1 MSDDKGQEKTGW
13 FSRLKKGLSKSTSSI
28 STGITDI
35 FTKRKLDDLALEE
48 LEDLL
53 ITADVGVD
61 MASRVAERLR
71 KTRFEKNV
79 DADEIRK
86 VLAEEVEA
94 ILEPVARPLDIARAS
109 TPQVVLVIGVNG
121 SGKTTTIGKIASQLK
136 AQGRSVM
143 LAAGDTFRAAAIEQ
157 LQIWGER
164 VGIPVITRPAGSDA
178 ASLAWEAMDQAA
190 RQNADVLI
198 IDTAGRLQNRL
209 ELMDELAK
217 VIRVINKKDEG
228 APHHTLLVLDATT
241 GQNALSQVKIF
252 GEMAA
257 VTGLIVTK
265 LDGSAKAGILVACAE
280 KYGLP
285 IHAVG
290 VGEEIDDLHPFDAGQ
305 FARVLTGFES
315 YKE

>member
-109 TPQVVLVIGVNG
+109 TPQVVLMIGVNG

-290 VGEEIDDLHPFDAGQ
+290 VGEGIDDLHPFDAGQ